1 MHFLKSA
8 WCGNQKQEFVIHHQL
23 NFLFCVSLLKETP
36 GHNWF
41 QFWIWLA
48 ERVARVL
55 WPITKRSCEGPVES
69 RIIKYEDTIVTV
81 KICVCFEKYL
91 VKDIATVLR
100 IQIPS
105 SERLAIRIFVKSYW
119 KPFIMSLVYVTLTNT
134 PNPLESK
141 RRQSSIA

>member
-1 MHFLKSA
+1 M
-8 WCGNQKQEFVIHHQL
+8 GV
-23 NFLFCVSLLKETP
+23 
-36 GHNWF
+36 F
-41 QFWIWLA
+41 QW
-48 ERVARVL
+48 
-55 WPITKRSCEGPVES
+55 
-69 RIIKYEDTIVTV
+69 KYEDTIVTV

-105 SERLAIRIFVKSYW
+105 SERLAVRIFVKSYW
-119 KPFIMSLVYVTLTNT
+119 KPFIVSLVYVTLTNT